1 MAEYEHKLTNSE
13 LLRNVHGPMY
23 QYEFEQAEPNK
34 WSQTPQMHFKET
46 LIYRHEVSIVYFYP
60 STRL

>member
-23 QYEFEQAEPNK
+23 QYEYEEATEQVGI
-34 WSQTPQMHFKET
+34 SQMHFKET
-46 LIYRHEVSIVYFYP
+46 VIYREEVSMVLFYIK
-60 STRL
+60 L